1 MCFIFYIYFVQ
12 EYGLVQKT
20 AGLSFETSDSAIV
33 VTLGTL
39 LLTKL
44 VCSCSSDISFFFF
57 FLRSC
62 SLGRLGSEG
71 PGKTLGLVRGPTT
84 YLVVHIYICRYQV
97 YRYICR
103 SCIYVDLYLH
113 IKCRYVDY
121 MYMYM
126 QYMSTYLMTYLETFR
141 NNIDQKV
148 KF

>member
-57 FLRSC
+57 FKALLSRQAGIRGAREDFRS
-62 SLGRLGSEG
+62 GEG
-71 PGKTLGLVRGPTT
+71 THYIFIST
-84 YLVVHIYICRYQV
+84 YLHMQILGIQIYMQIM
-97 YRYICR
+97 YICR
-103 SCIYVDLYLH
+103 SI
-113 IKCRYVDY
+113 
-121 MYMYM
+121 
-126 QYMSTYLMTYLETFR
+126 STYKMQICRLYVYVYVVHVYIS
-141 NNIDQKV
+141 NDIS
-148 KF
+148 